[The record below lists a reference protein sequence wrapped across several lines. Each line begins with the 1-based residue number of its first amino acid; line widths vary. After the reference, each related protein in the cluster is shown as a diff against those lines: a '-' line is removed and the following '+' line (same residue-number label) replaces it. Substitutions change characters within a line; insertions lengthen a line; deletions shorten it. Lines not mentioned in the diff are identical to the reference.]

1 MIIPLQDFKVDFS
14 NSQGKISETQHGGIA
29 PIFQSPG
36 CEGLGVAWKM
46 NKSNLNSLDKREEL
60 IGTYAPIESIVYTQE
75 GKEITLV

>member
-1 MIIPLQDFKVDFS
+1 
-14 NSQGKISETQHGGIA
+14 
-29 PIFQSPG
+29 
-36 CEGLGVAWKM
+36 M